1 MNYEEIKTLLG
12 DHNQKKVDIFINYLK
27 ELELAKDRNGAKKNK
42 WFGFFKASQAVALYK
57 KVAIDN
63 LFIDGETITL
73 TNKGQVMVSYD
84 YNAYKNKLL
93 NIYPNSKFDIQIV
106 CQKDTFDFRKED
118 GQVKYTHILGDPF
131 SNAKKTIG
139 AYCIIKNERG
149 EFIEV
154 LNMNEVAKMKN
165 VAKTK
170 NIWNTW
176 EDEMILKSVIKR
188 ACKRHFK
195 DIVVNIEAMDNEN
208 YELDNVDLDSEIQ
221 EKIQATTTLEELT
234 KVYKLNQT
242 KVKDQK
248 AFLLMLSEKRK
259 EIEDENS

>member
-1 MNYEEIKTLLG
+1 MEYKEIKKILC

-27 ELELAKDRNGAKKNK
+27 EIESAKDRNGAKKNK
-42 WFGFFKASQAVALYK
+42 WFSYFKANQAIALYK

-63 LFIDGETITL
+63 LFIDGETITIQF
-73 TNKGQVMVSYD
+73 KGKAMVNYD

-93 NIYPNSKFDIQIV
+93 NIYPNSKFDLQIV
-106 CQKDTFDFRKED
+106 CEKDTFDFRKED
-118 GQVKYTHILGDPF
+118 GRIKYTHVLGDPF
-131 SNAKKTIG
+131 SNTKKTIG
-139 AYCIIKNERG
+139 AYCIIKNDRG

-154 LNMNEVAKMKN
+154 LNMNEVSKMKN

-195 DIVVNIEAMDNEN
+195 DIVVNIETLDNEN
-208 YELDNVDLDSEIQ
+208 YELENVDIDSEIQ
-221 EKIQATTTLEELT
+221 EKVEECKDSKSLMKVYNLYKT
-234 KVYKLNQT
+234 KVS
-242 KVKDQK
+242 DEK
-248 AFLLMLSEKRK
+248 AFLNMLSEKRK
-259 EIEDENS
+259 ELEDVDS